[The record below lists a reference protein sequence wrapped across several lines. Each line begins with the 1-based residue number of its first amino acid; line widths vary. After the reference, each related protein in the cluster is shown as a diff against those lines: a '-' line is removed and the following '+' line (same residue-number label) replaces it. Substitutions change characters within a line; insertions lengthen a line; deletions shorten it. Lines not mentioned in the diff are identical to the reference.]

1 MSGRYA
7 LFNWPESLAQLP
19 GFPQQMRAHWN
30 LAPKSQVLMLYQKQQ
45 ERHATLALW
54 GFTSEWMTDLT
65 RAVAHAR
72 VETLST
78 QPMFR
83 KAWRGQRCVLPAN
96 GFFEW
101 RGQHRKQPF
110 WLATAEPVLYLA
122 AIWDVY
128 SVPGRDYYSVA
139 MLTQQAAN
147 LRRPIVLNE
156 QQQAV
161 WLDSES
167 SEEDLLEI
175 LAAAQPQLLERR
187 VSTVINDPLVDGPHC
202 LNTG

>member
-7 LFNWPESLAQLP
+7 LFNWPECLAQLP

-45 ERHATLALW
+45 ELHATQALW
-54 GFTSEWMTDLT
+54 GFTPEWMTDLS

-72 VETLST
+72 AETVNT
-78 QPMFR
+78 QPMFK
-83 KAWRGQRCVLPAN
+83 KAWRSQRCVLPAN

-110 WLATAEPVLYLA
+110 WLSAAEPLLYFA

-147 LRRPIVLNE
+147 LRRPILLNE

-161 WLDSES
+161 WLNPES
-167 SEEDLLEI
+167 SEVELLEA
-175 LAAAQPQLLERR
+175 LAGNQPQLLERR
-187 VSTVINDPLVDGPHC
+187 VSTLINDPLVDGPHC
-202 LNTG
+202 LNIG